1 MKVPLAKP
9 FIPNT
14 VLKEMKSLI
23 KKGFLTEGH
32 YTKDSKSMLKNLLIV
47 NIVLPLPLRLLL
59 LKQQFEH

>member
-32 YTKDSKSMLKNLLIV
+32 YTKEFEKYVKEFINV
-47 NIVLPLPLRLLL
+47 NIVLPCLCDHRLEE
-59 LKQQFEH
+59 QFEH

>member
-14 VLKEMKSLI
+14 VLKEMRTLI

-32 YTKDSKSMLKNLLIV
+32 YTKEFEKYIKEFINCKYCIAFTSG
-47 NIVLPLPLRLLL
+47 PLL